1 MMLGDIYINK
11 ENKSIIQIDSY
22 ASPMGDFLKKGC
34 IIIFRQLEEHSG
46 LIGSTHGFNGYG
58 SQKEIESEYEL
69 LVPQEKLKEY
79 DDWNEIF
86 ELAKTH

>member
-1 MMLGDIYINK
+1 MKLGDIYINK

-22 ASPMGDFLKKGC
+22 ASPMGDFLKGC

-46 LIGSTHGFNGYG
+46 LIGSTPGFNGYG

-79 DDWNEIF
+79 DDWNKIF

>member
-22 ASPMGDFLKKGC
+22 ASPMGDFLKGC

-46 LIGSTHGFNGYG
+46 LIGSTPGFNGYG

-79 DDWNEIF
+79 DDWNKIF